1 MKLKAKLYFENLALK
16 QKIYLYMIPI
26 LIVLVYFINIPNKSI
41 YNNTKNKVQ
50 HKKSKNQ
57 LEIIEYFEKIVKTNK
72 LILNSIS
79 FNNSTDIRVNGNVNS
94 IVKFINITNVEY
106 KILSYTI
113 SLKNKKIYLDIKY
126 DKNKVVYIKQ
136 KKINKYDLKNPFI
149 KERKTKK
156 KLSLAIIGQNVLIND
171 KWYKQGDMY
180 KNKRI
185 IKIYKNKIELRDK
198 DKISIIKI
206 FDEK

>member
-1 MKLKAKLYFENLALK
+1 MKAKLYFENLALK

-26 LIVLVYFINIPNKSI
+26 LIVLVYFINVPNKSI